1 MLLSVSYGKDASPSV
16 RIKESAAL
24 VPGNLSV
31 LQGLEEGSLA
41 YGVIGRHRATVTYV
55 SANAGTINSETVDLF
70 GLDDDNS
77 SRALTGVSTRSTR
90 THHTDLVCVY

>member
-24 VPGNLSV
+24 VPRNLSV
-31 LQGLEEGSLA
+31 LQGLEEDSLA

-77 SRALTGVSTRSTR
+77 SRALTGVSTRST
-90 THHTDLVCVY
+90 HHTNLVCVY